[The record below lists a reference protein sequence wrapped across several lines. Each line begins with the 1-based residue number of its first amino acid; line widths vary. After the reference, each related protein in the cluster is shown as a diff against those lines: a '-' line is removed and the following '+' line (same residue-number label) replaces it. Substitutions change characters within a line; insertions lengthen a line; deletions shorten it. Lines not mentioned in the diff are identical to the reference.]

1 MNAEEP
7 ITLPDPFS
15 FNFEGN
21 EQTIFIDKDNLSWW
35 VLNKVAKVLGIVNSS
50 DIIKRLNPDHY
61 IMVNIPG
68 KYGNPIKTCLIN
80 EPGLYSVIF
89 RSDKP
94 NAVRFQNWVFE
105 SVLPSIRK
113 TGMYSIQQD
122 TAPVPQFKM
131 PQTFLEALEL
141 CVDLEKQ
148 RLALEEENKAM
159 LPKAQYYDAVI
170 DDENTWSINDVS
182 KMLGIKD
189 FGMLKLFEHLR
200 SQGILMW
207 NNMPYQQYMNNGY
220 FKVVQVLT
228 KVGTK
233 PQTRVTQR
241 GVDFIIRNLVK
252 NRILKGA
259 VHAEISGGKLALSNP
274 GRPASIGI
282 TSTALM

>member
-1 MNAEEP
+1 MPNE
-7 ITLPDPFS
+7 LPTPLNFD
-15 FNFEGN
+15 FEGN
-21 EQTIFIDKDNLSWW
+21 EQTIFMDKDNISWW
-35 VLNKVAKVLGIVNSS
+35 ILNKILKVLGIINPSQVIN
-50 DIIKRLNPDHY
+50 RLNPDHY
-61 IMVNIPG
+61 TVVEIPG
-68 KYGNPIKTCLIN
+68 KHGNPIKTYLIN

-274 GRPASIGI
+274 GGAASIGI
-282 TSTALM
+282 TSAALM